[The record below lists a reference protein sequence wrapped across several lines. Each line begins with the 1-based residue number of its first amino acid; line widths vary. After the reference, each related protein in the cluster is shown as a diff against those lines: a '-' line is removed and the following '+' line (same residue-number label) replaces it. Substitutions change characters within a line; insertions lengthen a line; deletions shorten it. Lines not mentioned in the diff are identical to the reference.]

1 MKGNKR
7 ITDLQGAKNGLLAN
21 CHISWVQGG
30 GRWMKRVVVAGLG
43 DVGST
48 LLSGLV
54 LLGREV
60 IRNIGIYDVNVNLC
74 QRLYLELNQIVRPF
88 EDAPFPPVYI
98 AEEKKLFDCDV
109 FIFCVAKSVPAVGSG
124 VRDVRMAQF
133 EANESIISWYAKK
146 AADEHFSGLF
156 VVVSDPVERLC
167 KAVLKSS
174 GKGSHPLHPYQVTG
188 CGLGVM
194 NARAVFH
201 ARQSREFEDY
211 LISGRVFGAHGQELV
226 VANDITEIGY
236 DDERSRK
243 LTRLVL
249 EANQEIRKAGFKP
262 YIAPALSSGAMA
274 VLQILKGRWSF
285 CSNYLGGVY
294 FGGRSR
300 TTSMG
305 IAWEDAPLPEAL
317 FARLEESYQKMEE
330 WG

>member
-1 MKGNKR
+1 MKEGKR
-7 ITDLQGAKNGLLAN
+7 IADLQGGKGCPLAD
-21 CHISWVQGG
+21 CRISWIQGC

-43 DVGST
+43 DVGTT

-60 IRNIGIYDVNVNLC
+60 IRNIGIYDVNGNLC
-74 QRLYLELNQIVRPF
+74 RRLYLELNQIVRPF
-88 EDAPFPPVYI
+88 EDVPFPPVYI

-109 FIFCVAKSVPAVGSG
+109 FIFCVARSVPAVGSG
-124 VRDVRMAQF
+124 VKDVRMAQF
-133 EANESIISWYAKK
+133 EANQEIISWYARK
-146 AADEHFSGLF
+146 AADENFSGLF

-174 GKGSHPLHPYQVTG
+174 AKGRHPLHPYQITG

-194 NARAVFH
+194 NARAVFY
-201 ARQSREFEDY
+201 ARQNREFEDY
-211 LISGRVFGAHGQELV
+211 LISGRVFDAHGQELI

-249 EANQEIRKAGFKP
+249 EANQEVRAAGYKP
-262 YIAPALSSGAMA
+262 YIAPALSSGAMTI
-274 VLQILKGRWSF
+274 LQILKGRWSF

-305 IAWEDAPLPEAL
+305 IAWEESPLPEAL
-317 FARLEESYQKMEE
+317 FARLEQSYQKMEE
-330 WG
+330 W